1 VSDLSNKKASTVT
14 EPLGGVAT
22 LGGDARSGVKPV
34 TIWAT
39 VGGALLLLQ
48 VYVWIR
54 WISGPY
60 FERVPGGPT
69 DPPMYMKVML
79 TANAVGMCVG
89 LPFVIWWFIIRPWVR
104 ERRITLD
111 GLLFVSCALFFF
123 QDPLLNYFNTWCT
136 YNTWLWNRGSWSSH
150 IPGWVSPES
159 PGRQVAEPLLIN
171 ATGYG
176 MVLVLAIAG
185 CWFMRKIKARWPGIS
200 NIRLILVTYA
210 AAFVADFVMEAGF
223 MLPFGL
229 YTYPGSIRSVT
240 VFAGTYH
247 QWPIYEGLMWGG
259 VMTALS
265 CLRYFTD
272 DRGRTVVER
281 GLDQVRGGFAR
292 QQLVR
297 FREFVLLLPLQ
308 RSRAMDRDALR
319 PLAPGSPEALVLQR
333 RHLWRRHRRALPRS
347 LATDP
352 HQEVRLHQHRRRAG
366 APRRRRA
373 TEDRPLRSREL
384 ICLPTAFRSLPN
396 PVRWR
401 RSTGRSTT
409 RSRSSAPPPAEDCR
423 CC

>member
-1 VSDLSNKKASTVT
+1 
-14 EPLGGVAT
+14 
-22 LGGDARSGVKPV
+22 
-34 TIWAT
+34 
-39 VGGALLLLQ
+39 
-48 VYVWIR
+48 
-54 WISGPY
+54 
-60 FERVPGGPT
+60 
-69 DPPMYMKVML
+69 MKVLL
-79 TANAVGMCVG
+79 TTNMIVMCVG

-111 GLLFVSCALFFF
+111 GILFVSCALFFF

-176 MVLVLAIAG
+176 MVLILAMVG
-185 CWFMRKIKARWPGIS
+185 CWFMRKVKARFP
-200 NIRLILVTYA
+200 NITNLRLILVTYA
-210 AAFVADFVMEAGF
+210 AAFVADFILEAGF

-247 QWPIYEGLMWGG
+247 QWPIYEGLMWGA

-281 GLDQVRGGFAR
+281 GLDQVRGGFVR

-297 FREFVLLLPLQ
+297 FLAIFAAVSASFFFLYNIPAQWIGMHSDPWPEDHLKRSYFNGGICGDGTDVPCPDPSLPIPTK
-308 RSRAMDRDALR
+308 RSGYINTD
-319 PLAPGSPEALVLQR
+319 GELVLPEGVQ
-333 RHLWRRHRRALPRS
+333 LPK
-347 LATDP
+347 TVP
-352 HQEVRLHQHRRRAG
+352 F
-366 APRRRRA
+366 
-373 TEDRPLRSREL
+373 DRG
-384 ICLPTAFRSLPN
+384 N
-396 PVRWR
+396 
-401 RSTGRSTT
+401 
-409 RSRSSAPPPAEDCR
+409 
-423 CC
+423 